1 MKEQV
6 IENMLIDQLVGLGY
20 QKVTFSESFTMEDN
34 IRECLSKINN
44 KKYSD
49 SDIDKILKHIKHKTD
64 ESAHYAYTFNE
75 IMEKGIRLQLNNEKL
90 SQDNKPYIYVF
101 DKSCAQNNTFQ
112 VSHQIVDK
120 ENQWSRY
127 DVTIL
132 INGFPIVQ
140 IELKRPDVEIDEAVN
155 QINRYIMTAF
165 TGIFRYTQLFIVS
178 NDTETKYGINTN
190 DKINKLFM
198 FNWSD
203 SSNSALHHLTE
214 FTNSFLDRN
223 TLFDMLTKFIVRY
236 KTGNGKMIVLRPYQI
251 YAIKEVIKKVTLPSN
266 VNTNN
271 LHNGY
276 VFHTTGSGKTLTS
289 WKCVQLASEIQDV
302 DKVVFLVD
310 RKDLDSQTTQEFKS
324 IDSNLDIDET
334 QNTSKLLKNFRDSK
348 AVITTI
354 QKLSIAI
361 KKVEDGDLEYS
372 TVFGKYRNKRVVF
385 IIDECHRTQYGEMHT
400 RIDKFFTND
409 VYIGFTG
416 TPLFDENKGASGL
429 TTSQLFGKELH
440 TYRIKDAIRDKNVLG
455 FSIDYYNTAK
465 GNEILDSESNAVFDD
480 ASIDTDEVLLNPKRI
495 ENIVKQI
502 FSIHDKKTLNRK
514 YTALFAVQSIKQLLM
529 YYDEFKR
536 QNSLIDDD
544 SKKLRISAIFTA
556 SDNEQEKLED
566 SNEKRFYEIMQD
578 FSKMS
583 GVNCQ
588 SDDTFRAELV
598 KSLRAE
604 RDPHID
610 IVIVVGI
617 FLTGFDS
624 KFTNTLYVDK
634 KLEWHNLLQAFSRTN
649 RVESINK
656 PFGNIVCFRNLKLA
670 VDESVALFNYGKD
683 SDGVIAKSYD
693 TVIKEL
699 IKAID
704 ELNAVTPKSLVLT
717 DQSEEVQK
725 NFIEKMRKVNN
736 ALNEAK
742 QFTKFDWA
750 EIEDKLPEDKY
761 QALIGQLKEIK
772 DKTEHDDNKESVL
785 KYIDFCMELVE
796 EDKIDLDYIRRLI
809 TNVDLSSHEALKDS
823 VRSIKEAMDKST
835 SDSVRLKKE
844 LIKKFLDKLIL
855 DSNEMTPEQI
865 KELDIVSY
873 FRIWLVEAKEEEIE
887 EQAQK
892 TNVDTDKITK
902 ELIKYDITNKVDEA
916 NINNI
921 VRSANPKESL
931 GVRGKLKK
939 ALNDFVKTFNDKFKD
954 LYI

>member
-1 MKEQV
+1 
-6 IENMLIDQLVGLGY
+6 
-20 QKVTFSESFTMEDN
+20 
-34 IRECLSKINN
+34 
-44 KKYSD
+44 
-49 SDIDKILKHIKHKTD
+49 
-64 ESAHYAYTFNE
+64 
-75 IMEKGIRLQLNNEKL
+75 
-90 SQDNKPYIYVF
+90 
-101 DKSCAQNNTFQ
+101 
-112 VSHQIVDK
+112 
-120 ENQWSRY
+120 
-127 DVTIL
+127 
-132 INGFPIVQ
+132 
-140 IELKRPDVEIDEAVN
+140 
-155 QINRYIMTAF
+155 
-165 TGIFRYTQLFIVS
+165 
-178 NDTETKYGINTN
+178 
-190 DKINKLFM
+190 
-198 FNWSD
+198 
-203 SSNSALHHLTE
+203 
-214 FTNSFLDRN
+214 
-223 TLFDMLTKFIVRY
+223 
-236 KTGNGKMIVLRPYQI
+236 
-251 YAIKEVIKKVTLPSN
+251 
-266 VNTNN
+266 
-271 LHNGY
+271 
-276 VFHTTGSGKTLTS
+276 
-289 WKCVQLASEIQDV
+289 
-302 DKVVFLVD
+302 
-310 RKDLDSQTTQEFKS
+310 
-324 IDSNLDIDET
+324 
-334 QNTSKLLKNFRDSK
+334 
-348 AVITTI
+348 
-354 QKLSIAI
+354 
-361 KKVEDGDLEYS
+361 
-372 TVFGKYRNKRVVF
+372 
-385 IIDECHRTQYGEMHT
+385 
-400 RIDKFFTND
+400 
-409 VYIGFTG
+409 
-416 TPLFDENKGASGL
+416 
-429 TTSQLFGKELH
+429 
-440 TYRIKDAIRDKNVLG
+440 
-455 FSIDYYNTAK
+455 
-465 GNEILDSESNAVFDD
+465 
-480 ASIDTDEVLLNPKRI
+480 
-495 ENIVKQI
+495 
-502 FSIHDKKTLNRK
+502 
-514 YTALFAVQSIKQLLM
+514 M

-536 QNSLIDDD
+536 QNSLIDD
-544 SKKLRISAIFTA
+544 SKKLRVSAIFTA
-556 SDNEQEKLED
+556 SDNEQEKLEG

-670 VDESVALFNYGKD
+670 VDEAVALFNYGKD
-683 SDGVIAKSYD
+683 SDGIIAKSYD

-704 ELNAVTPKSLVLT
+704 ELNEVTPKSLVLT

-742 QFTKFDWA
+742 QFTKFDWT

-772 DKTEHDDNKESVL
+772 DRTEHDDNKESVL

-809 TNVDLSSHEALKDS
+809 TNVDLSSHEALRDS
-823 VRSIKEAMDKST
+823 VRSIKEVMDKST

-844 LIKKFLDKLIL
+844 LINKFLDKLVL

-939 ALNDFVKTFNDKFKD
+939 ALNNFIKTFNDKFKD